1 MDGPDP
7 MPTDTPLL
15 EVLGRFD
22 AMGYQGQARAV
33 AGRAIECLTCHELI
47 LAADVDASRVVRL
60 EGVSDPADMLLV
72 VPIDCPHCDTLST
85 LVAQLWAGGDG
96 GGGGGPRGPRA
107 VSPG

>member
-1 MDGPDP
+1 MSGHEPGPDP

-33 AGRAIECLTCHELI
+33 ADGAIECLTCRELI
-47 LAADVDASRVVRL
+47 QAADVDASRVVRL

-85 LVAQLWAGGDG
+85 LVANY
-96 GGGGGPRGPRA
+96 GPESTVEEAEVLVALAR
-107 VSPG
+107 